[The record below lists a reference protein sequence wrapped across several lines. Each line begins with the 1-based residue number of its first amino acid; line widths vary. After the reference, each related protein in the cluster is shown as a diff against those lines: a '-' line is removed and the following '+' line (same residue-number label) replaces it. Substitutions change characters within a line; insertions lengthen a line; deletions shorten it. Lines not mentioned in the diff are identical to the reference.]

1 MCLICKHEAAPA
13 SGIWKNLVE
22 TSTILVPVGKQSIRG
37 IAKTLAPTGVCGHVH
52 GCELTTLRILA
63 LNDGEAALAITAHVP
78 NQFLF
83 LVMFLPV
90 MLRATGY
97 FSGMDVRV

>member
-1 MCLICKHEAAPA
+1 MGSQRRLLRLVFAAMYIA
-13 SGIWKNLVE
+13 VNLR
-22 TSTILVPVGKQSIRG
+22 L
-37 IAKTLAPTGVCGHVH
+37 
-52 GCELTTLRILA
+52 LRILA
-63 LNDGEAALAITAHVP
+63 LNDGEAALAIMAHVP

-83 LVMFLPV
+83 LVMLLPV